1 MPNKKN
7 LRIVEEFTDK
17 FANAKGIFFTN
28 YKGMSVE
35 QVNNLRSEL
44 HSSQIEYKVTK
55 KTLSRIAAKN
65 AGFESIDNLIDG
77 QMGMAFSYEDPSSP
91 GKIISEYIKKNKLE
105 NLRITGCIFEKEL
118 FNAEQVSAIINLP
131 TKAELLSTLVG
142 TLAAPMSRLVGT
154 LRGSMSQVVG
164 LLKSLSEKK

>member
-7 LRIVEEFTDK
+7 LRIVEEVTDK
-17 FANAKGIFFTN
+17 FTSAKSIFFTN

-44 HSSQIEYKVTK
+44 HSSKIEYKVSK

-65 AGFESIDNLIDG
+65 AGYESIDDLIDG
-77 QMGMAFSYEDPSSP
+77 QMGMAFSYDDPSSP
-91 GKIISEYIKKNKLE
+91 GKIISEFIKKNKLE
-105 NLRITGCIFEKEL
+105 NLKITGCIFEKEL
-118 FNAEQVSAIINLP
+118 FSADKVSAIINLP

-154 LRGSMSQVVG
+154 LRSSMSQVVG
-164 LLKSLSEKK
+164 TLKSLSEKK

>member
-7 LRIVEEFTDK
+7 LRTVEEVTDK

-35 QVNNLRSEL
+35 QINSLRSEL
-44 HSSQIEYKVTK
+44 HSAKVEYKVTK

-65 AGFESIDNLIDG
+65 AGFESINNLIDG
-77 QMGMAFSYEDPSSP
+77 QMGIAFSYDDPLTP

-118 FNAEQVSAIINLP
+118 FGADQVGAIISLP
-131 TKAELLSTLVG
+131 TRNELLSTLVG
-142 TLAAPMSRLVGT
+142 TLAAPMSKLVGT

-164 LLKSLSEKK
+164 VLKSLSEKK